1 MRTRTFQDVLK
12 AVCAH
17 RDKSFSTDYFDSR
30 PDVAQFVND
39 HLRSAW
45 HFAWWK
51 DLLKFEKRH
60 YRAAWAADT
69 EYSIGSEVWKNN
81 SEGNCTYWYSLTDAN
96 TGNDPAT
103 DGGTNWI
110 AVEEIDDDVVADYIF
125 EPRITLDPDEDDAD
139 GGSEIG
145 EKVWA
150 VCSADPR
157 RAADGVV
164 KYGFIQDGSHLWVRG
179 DRIPAEP
186 FVVFLPPVPV
196 FATEAWAD
204 GDYTPGSIIY
214 HDSTK
219 ECWKAPAGAAAG
231 DAPGTAATW
240 EKVEFPAVLFDYVT
254 RKAYCD
260 WYRSGQIAGQDAESK
275 RRSVNDLEQR
285 ADDRLEEAALLHAEA

>member
-60 YRAAWAADT
+60 YRAAWAAET
-69 EYSIGSEVWKNN
+69 AYSIGSEVWKNN
-81 SEGNCTYWYSLTDAN
+81 SDGNCTYWYSLTDAN

-103 DGGTNWI
+103 DDGTNWI
-110 AVEEIDDDVVADYIF
+110 AVEEIDDDTVADYIF
-125 EPRITLDPDEDDAD
+125 EPRITLSPAEDDAD

-157 RAADGVV
+157 SAAGGVV
-164 KYGFIQDGSHLWVRG
+164 KYGFVQDGSHLWVRG

-196 FATEAWAD
+196 FSTAKWTGGHSA
-204 GDYTPGSIIY
+204 GDRVYF
-214 HDSTK
+214 DETK
-219 ECWKAPAGAAAG
+219 ECWLSLTDENNDTPG
-231 DAPGTAATW
+231 DTDNW
-240 EKVEFPAVLFDYVT
+240 QKVEFPAVLFEYVT

-260 WYRSGQIAGQDAESK
+260 WFRAGQVAGQDAEAK

-285 ADDRLEEAALLHAEA
+285 ADERMEEAALLHAEA